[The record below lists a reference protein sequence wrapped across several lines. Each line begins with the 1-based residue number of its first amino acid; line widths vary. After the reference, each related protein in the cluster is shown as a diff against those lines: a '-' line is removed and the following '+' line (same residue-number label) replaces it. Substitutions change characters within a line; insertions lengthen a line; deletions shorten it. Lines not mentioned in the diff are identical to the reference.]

1 MQTFISPSFRVTS
14 VLALVASIV
23 KIVPRTPSAAVG
35 VVIR

>member
-1 MQTFISPSFRVTS
+1 MQTSIAPSFRVTI
-14 VLALVASIV
+14 VFALVASIV